1 MTFSGP
7 GRPSRRRPRTPARPA
22 RPSGPGGP
30 APAPLAAAIT
40 AACAGLLLL
49 TGCASAAGTHADG
62 QASKLPSGA
71 PHGAPTVVPPT
82 TPAAGPSSPAAG
94 STLAPA
100 PPGTGAGPGGSGP
113 GSTAPPIAAPP
124 TGTPPAAGTAACTSS
139 GLRASV
145 GAPNGAAGSIYY
157 PLDFRNVSGAAC
169 TLYGYPGVSFVAAPG
184 TAQLGG
190 TAARNST
197 FSPKVVTLAPGAV
210 AHASVQVVV
219 AQSYPASLCKPVTAH
234 FLRVYPPGQVA
245 PLYASLTAMTCTGNI
260 PSHSTLGIYVVRPG
274 ANGP

>member
-1 MTFSGP
+1 MTFFGP

-22 RPSGPGGP
+22 LPSGPAGL

-49 TGCASAAGTHADG
+49 AGCASAAGPHADG
-62 QASKLPSGA
+62 QASPLPSGT

-100 PPGTGAGPGGSGP
+100 PPGAGAGPGTGP
-113 GSTAPPIAAPP
+113 GTTPPAAAPP
-124 TGTPPAAGTAACTSS
+124 AGRPPAAGTAACTSS
-139 GLRASV
+139 GLRVSL
-145 GAPNGAAGSIYY
+145 GGPEGAAGSIYY

-190 TAARNST
+190 PAARNSML
-197 FSPKVVTLAPGAV
+197 SPKVVTVAPGAV
-210 AHASVQVVV
+210 AHAAVQVIV
-219 AQSYPASLCKPVTAH
+219 AQSYPASLCQPATAH
-234 FLRVYPPGQVA
+234 FLRVYPPGQVV

-260 PSHSTLGIYVVRPG
+260 PGHSTLGIYVVRPG